1 MHFGF
6 ALELTDTHLDLLSR
20 DKYIDIPSKYFVCLH
35 KIFKRSW
42 RHVFKTSSKRLC
54 KTSSRR
60 LGRRKIVTLKT
71 CWRRLQDMSSRP
83 TNVCWEVCEEE
94 PACQTLLKP
103 LDLSIV
109 TPRVDA
115 DLLKALAI
123 LSVVTIKRS
132 AVDWEDLK
140 TNQRSEKRPHFSRW
154 SKNLLL
160 INKFKFMKSSSFK
173 HFTNHR
179 QLSCRPHLSILKYR
193 NQPQMSPSN
202 SLENKISS
210 DTYWRVQLIYME
222 VQTHSSLEPPLEY
235 DQDQTQTP
243 LTNQGWL
250 WSFQSTWELEKN
262 YTFSN

>member
-1 MHFGF
+1 M
-6 ALELTDTHLDLLSR
+6 
-20 DKYIDIPSKYFVCLH
+20 
-35 KIFKRSW
+35 
-42 RHVFKTSSKRLC
+42 SS
-54 KTSSRR
+54 
-60 LGRRKIVTLKT
+60 
-71 CWRRLQDMSSRP
+71 RRLQDMSSRP

-154 SKNLLL
+154 SKHLLL

-179 QLSCRPHLSILKYR
+179 QLSCRPHLNILKYR
-193 NQPQMSPSN
+193 NQSHIRPSN
-202 SLENKISS
+202 NLENKISS

-235 DQDQTQTP
+235 DQDQTQTS
-243 LTNQGWL
+243 LTNQDWL
-250 WSFQSTWELEKN
+250 WSFQPTWELEKN
-262 YTFSN
+262 YIFSN